1 MKKLTPLYLLALYA
15 FCCIQVG
22 CRRQGENTKEDP
34 PDTVSKVF
42 TLLSPEETNVHFQN
56 QLKESLNA
64 NVLVYEYLYNGGG
77 VAAADFNG
85 DALVDLYFTSN
96 MGENKLYINEG
107 GLKFKEVTASSGVS
121 GRPGPWKTGITAA
134 DVNGD
139 GRLDLYLCYSGALPP
154 AKRQNQLFINTG
166 NKDGNIPVFEDQAAK
181 YGLDSP
187 AFSNQAHFFD
197 YDQDGD
203 LDALLLNH
211 NPKSLPILNVAA
223 TKEFLKKDDPL
234 QGVRLYAQQNGT
246 FKDVTQEAGISG
258 SALTYGL
265 GLGIS
270 DIDNDGWQ
278 DFYVSNDY
286 AVPDYLYMNNGDG
299 TFTDRIKESMGHIS
313 HFSMGNDIA
322 DINNDGFQDIITLD
336 MLPEDNRRQKLLLS
350 PDNYDKFDLN
360 VRSGFH
366 YQYMRNMLQLNNGN
380 GTFSELG
387 QLAGI
392 SNTDW
397 SWVALLADYDN
408 DGLKDLFVTNGY
420 FRDYTNLDFINYM
433 DNYVKSKGRLQRT
446 DVLEIIEEMPS
457 SNVTNY
463 LFSNQNGTLFSDKT
477 AAFGLDQPSNSN
489 GAAYADLDND
499 GDLDLIVN
507 NINKAAAIYRNNSSD
522 DQKNYLQIALKGE
535 KQNTQGLG
543 SKVVIHHG
551 GQMQKLEQMPTRGYL
566 STVSSVL
573 HFGLGNSTKIDSLRV
588 QWPGGKKQT
597 LVDISANQK
606 LQLEERNAEEKNIRT
621 TARPSQFQE
630 VPSLITHTDQNIS
643 INDFKRQP
651 LLLSQFSHMG
661 PCLTKGDIN
670 NDGLEDVFVGGSKDQ
685 SGSLFMQLENGS
697 FRKLNTNFLEADAS
711 RHDADALFFDA
722 NADGFQDLYVSS
734 GGYHNFEPED
744 PLLQDR
750 LYLGDGKGDFS
761 KSPGSLPKM
770 RSGKSCVVA
779 TDLNGDGAQDLFVGG
794 RIVPGRYPETP
805 GSYLLINDG
814 KGNFSDH
821 SHDLTQ
827 GLSNIGMVTDAVW
840 TDLNNDEHE
849 DLIVVG
855 EWMPVTVFINKNGK
869 LENETLNYFDQLYQ
883 GWWNTIS
890 LGDFNNDGNVDLV
903 IGNMGSNIQF
913 RVSNE
918 RPAELLYADFDRNG
932 SVDPLF
938 SYYIKETSYPY
949 LTRDELLGQLTH
961 LRSRFT
967 SYESYADAGIKD
979 ILSEEDLA
987 AAKKLT
993 VNHLETALFLKTSEG
1008 RFKMAELPFQAQY
1021 SPVYDISVSDFDK
1034 DGNTDML
1041 LFGNNHH
1048 FKLRLGKFDANYGIF
1063 MKGKGDGSFDYVN
1076 QLDSGLEVRGAVRSS
1091 LIVNDRL
1098 YLSAHQKP
1106 ISSYLIKPNP
1116 DSLL

>member
-1 MKKLTPLYLLALYA
+1 
-15 FCCIQVG
+15 
-22 CRRQGENTKEDP
+22 
-34 PDTVSKVF
+34 
-42 TLLSPEETNVHFQN
+42 
-56 QLKESLNA
+56 
-64 NVLVYEYLYNGGG
+64 
-77 VAAADFNG
+77 
-85 DALVDLYFTSN
+85 
-96 MGENKLYINEG
+96 
-107 GLKFKEVTASSGVS
+107 
-121 GRPGPWKTGITAA
+121 
-134 DVNGD
+134 
-139 GRLDLYLCYSGALPP
+139 
-154 AKRQNQLFINTG
+154 
-166 NKDGNIPVFEDQAAK
+166 DQAAK

-197 YDQDGD
+197 YDRDGD

-211 NPKSLPILNVAA
+211 NPKSLPVLNVAA

-234 QGVRLYAQQNGT
+234 QGVRLYAQENGT
-246 FKDVTQEAGISG
+246 FTDVTQIAGISG

-360 VRSGFH
+360 VRTGFH

-380 GTFSELG
+380 GSFSELG

-446 DVLEIIEEMPS
+446 DVLEIIKEMPS

-463 LFSNQNGTLFSDKT
+463 LFSNQNGTLFADKT
-477 AAFGLDQPSNSN
+477 SAFGLDQPSNSN

-507 NINKAAAIYRNNSSD
+507 NINKEAAIYRNNTSD
-522 DQKNYLQIALKGE
+522 RQKNYLQLELKGE
-535 KQNTQGLG
+535 KQNSQGLG
-543 SKVVIHHG
+543 SKVIIYNDS
-551 GQMQKLEQMPTRGYL
+551 QIQKLEQMPTRGYL
-566 STVSSVL
+566 STVSGVL
-573 HFGLGNSTKIDSLRV
+573 HFGLGNSSKIDSIVV
-588 QWPGGKKQT
+588 QWPSGKQQT
-597 LVDISANQK
+597 LVDVSSNQK
-606 LQLEERNAEEKNIRT
+606 LLLEEKNAEGGISKSFKR
-621 TARPSQFQE
+621 SSLFQQLA
-630 VPSLITHTDQNIS
+630 SSITHTDKNIA

-651 LLLSQFSHMG
+651 LLISQFSHMG
-661 PCLTKGDIN
+661 PCLAKGDIN

-685 SGSLFMQLENGS
+685 GGSLFVQLSDGN
-697 FRKLNTNFLEADAS
+697 FRKLNTDFLEADAAM
-711 RHDADALFFDA
+711 HDADALFLDA

-734 GGYHNFEPED
+734 GGYHNFETED

-750 LYLGDGKGDFS
+750 LYLGDGQGNFS
-761 KSPGSLPKM
+761 KSQGSLPKM
-770 RSGKSCVVA
+770 HTSTSCVVK
-779 TDLNGDGAQDLFVGG
+779 TDLNGDGATDLFVGG
-794 RIVPGRYPETP
+794 RVIPGRYPETP
-805 GSYLLINDG
+805 KSYLLLNDG
-814 KGNFSDH
+814 RGNFSDQID
-821 SHDLTQ
+821 SLAK
-827 GLSNIGMVTDAVW
+827 GLSNIGMVSDALWV
-840 TDLNNDEHE
+840 DLNEDQQE

-855 EWMPVTVFINKNGK
+855 EWMPVSVFINSNGK
-869 LENETLNYFDQLYQ
+869 LKNETLNYFDQQYQ

-890 LGDFNNDGNVDLV
+890 QGDFNNDGKVDLV
-903 IGNMGSNIQF
+903 IGNMGANIQF
-913 RVSNE
+913 KASDQ
-918 RPAELLYADFDRNG
+918 RPAELLYADFDNNG

-938 SYYIKETSYPY
+938 SYYINETSYPY
-949 LTRDELLGQLTH
+949 LTRDELLGQLAH

-967 SYESYADAGIKD
+967 SYESYADAGITE
-979 ILSEEDLA
+979 ILSEEELA
-987 AAKKLT
+987 IAQKLR
-993 VNHLETALFLKTSEG
+993 VNHLETTLFLMSEEG
-1008 RFKMAELPFQAQY
+1008 KFKITALPFQAQY
-1021 SPVYDISVSDFDK
+1021 SPVYDIAVSDFDK
-1034 DGNTDML
+1034 DGNTDIL

-1048 FKLRLGKFDANYGIF
+1048 FKLRLGKFDANYGIYL
-1063 MKGKGDGSFDYVN
+1063 KGNGNGIFNYIN
-1076 QLDSGLEVRGAVRSS
+1076 QLDSG
-1091 LIVNDRL
+1091 
-1098 YLSAHQKP
+1098 
-1106 ISSYLIKPNP
+1106 
-1116 DSLL
+1116 